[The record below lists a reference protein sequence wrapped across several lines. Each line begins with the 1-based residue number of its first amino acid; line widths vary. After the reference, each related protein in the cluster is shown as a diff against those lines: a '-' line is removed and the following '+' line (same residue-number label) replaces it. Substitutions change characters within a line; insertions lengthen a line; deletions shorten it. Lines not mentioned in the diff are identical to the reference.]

1 MKFIVISCLI
11 LLVLSA
17 FIQFIGYRRHKKSLM
32 LSINVTLAADIFIP
46 PYVAFADSLGM
57 LGTSLKAQWFL
68 WILKRKKIKI
78 RDQVWLDAKTYD
90 FVQNRL
96 SELQKWLAMDLY
108 FARRSHYYHR
118 GLYFYLS
125 HQNQRIKMINYIES
139 YIKR

>member
-1 MKFIVISCLI
+1 
-11 LLVLSA
+11 
-17 FIQFIGYRRHKKSLM
+17 M

-90 FVQNRL
+90 FVQKTA
-96 SELQKWLAMDLY
+96 SPELQKWLAMDFILLLVEAIITTVGCI
-108 FARRSHYYHR
+108 FI
-118 GLYFYLS
+118 YL
-125 HQNQRIKMINYIES
+125 IKIS
-139 YIKR
+139 V

>member
-17 FIQFIGYRRHKKSLM
+17 FIQFIGYRRHKKEFDAFYQRYAGSGH
-32 LSINVTLAADIFIP
+32 FIP

-90 FVQNRL
+90 FVQKTA
-96 SELQKWLAMDLY
+96 SPELQKWLATDFILLLVEAIITTVGCI
-108 FARRSHYYHR
+108 FI
-118 GLYFYLS
+118 YL
-125 HQNQRIKMINYIES
+125 IKIS
-139 YIKR
+139 V

>member
-17 FIQFIGYRRHKKSLM
+17 FIQFIGYRRHKKEFDAFYQRYAGSGH
-32 LSINVTLAADIFIP
+32 FIP
-46 PYVAFADSLGM
+46 PYVAFADSLAM

-90 FVQNRL
+90 FVQKTD
-96 SELQKWLAMDLY
+96 SPELQKWLAMDFILLLVEAIITTVGCI
-108 FARRSHYYHR
+108 FI
-118 GLYFYLS
+118 YL
-125 HQNQRIKMINYIES
+125 IKINV
-139 YIKR
+139 

>member
-17 FIQFIGYRRHKKSLM
+17 FIQFIGYRRHKKEFDAFYQRYAGSGH
-32 LSINVTLAADIFIP
+32 FIP

-90 FVQNRL
+90 FVQKDA
-96 SELQKWLAMDLY
+96 SPELQKWLAMDFRLLLVEAIITTVGCI
-108 FARRSHYYHR
+108 FI
-118 GLYFYLS
+118 YL
-125 HQNQRIKMINYIES
+125 IKINV
-139 YIKR
+139 

>member
-1 MKFIVISCLI
+1 MMKFIVISCLI

-17 FIQFIGYRRHKKSLM
+17 CIQFIGYRRHKQEFDAFYQRYAS
-32 LSINVTLAADIFIP
+32 SGHFIP

-90 FVQNRL
+90 FVQKTT
-96 SELQKWLAMDLY
+96 SPELQKWLAMDFILLLVEAIITTVGCI
-108 FARRSHYYHR
+108 FI
-118 GLYFYLS
+118 YL
-125 HQNQRIKMINYIES
+125 IKINV
-139 YIKR
+139 

>member
-17 FIQFIGYRRHKKSLM
+17 FIQFIGYRRHKKEFDAFYQRYAGSGH
-32 LSINVTLAADIFIP
+32 FIP

-90 FVQNRL
+90 FVQKPPLL
-96 SELQKWLAMDLY
+96 SYRSGWRWTLY
-108 FARRSHYYHR
+108 FCS
-118 GLYFYLS
+118 
-125 HQNQRIKMINYIES
+125 
-139 YIKR
+139 

>member
-17 FIQFIGYRRHKKSLM
+17 FIQFIGYRRHKKEFDAFYQRYAGSGH
-32 LSINVTLAADIFIP
+32 FIP

-90 FVQNRL
+90 FVQKTAAP
-96 SELQKWLAMDLY
+96 ELQKWLAMDFILLLVEAMITTVGCI
-108 FARRSHYYHR
+108 FI
-118 GLYFYLS
+118 YL
-125 HQNQRIKMINYIES
+125 IKINV
-139 YIKR
+139 

>member
-17 FIQFIGYRRHKKSLM
+17 FIQFIGYRRHKKEFDAFYKRYAGSGH
-32 LSINVTLAADIFIP
+32 FIP

-90 FVQNRL
+90 FVQKTA
-96 SELQKWLAMDLY
+96 SPELQKWLAMDFILLLVEAMITTVGCI
-108 FARRSHYYHR
+108 FI
-118 GLYFYLS
+118 YL
-125 HQNQRIKMINYIES
+125 IKINV
-139 YIKR
+139 

>member
-17 FIQFIGYRRHKKSLM
+17 FIQFIGYRRYKKEFDAFYQRYAGSGH
-32 LSINVTLAADIFIP
+32 FIP

-78 RDQVWLDAKTYD
+78 RGQVWLDAKTYD
-90 FVQNRL
+90 FVQKTA
-96 SELQKWLAMDLY
+96 SPELQKWLAMDFILLLVEAIITTVGCI
-108 FARRSHYYHR
+108 FI
-118 GLYFYLS
+118 YL
-125 HQNQRIKMINYIES
+125 IKINV
-139 YIKR
+139 

>member
-1 MKFIVISCLI
+1 MMKFIVISCLI

-17 FIQFIGYRRHKKSLM
+17 VIQFIGYRRHKKEFDAFYQRYAGSGH
-32 LSINVTLAADIFIP
+32 FIP

-90 FVQNRL
+90 FVQKNA
-96 SELQKWLAMDLY
+96 SPELQKWLAMDFILLLVEAIITTVGCI
-108 FARRSHYYHR
+108 FI
-118 GLYFYLS
+118 YL
-125 HQNQRIKMINYIES
+125 IKINV
-139 YIKR
+139 

>member
-17 FIQFIGYRRHKKSLM
+17 FIQFIGYRRHKKEFDAFYQRYAGSGH
-32 LSINVTLAADIFIP
+32 FIP

-78 RDQVWLDAKTYD
+78 RDQFWLDAKTYV
-90 FVQNRL
+90 FVKKTA
-96 SELQKWLAMDLY
+96 SPELQKWLAMDFILLLVEAIITTVGCI
-108 FARRSHYYHR
+108 FI
-118 GLYFYLS
+118 YL
-125 HQNQRIKMINYIES
+125 IKIS
-139 YIKR
+139 V

>member
-17 FIQFIGYRRHKKSLM
+17 FIQFIGYRRHKKEFDAFYQRYAGSGH
-32 LSINVTLAADIFIP
+32 FIP

-78 RDQVWLDAKTYD
+78 RDQVWLNAKTYD
-90 FVQNRL
+90 FVQKTA
-96 SELQKWLAMDLY
+96 SPELQKWLTMDFILLLVEAIITTVGCI
-108 FARRSHYYHR
+108 FI
-118 GLYFYLS
+118 YL
-125 HQNQRIKMINYIES
+125 IKINI
-139 YIKR
+139 

>member
-17 FIQFIGYRRHKKSLM
+17 FIQFIGYRRHKKEFDAFYQRYAGSGH
-32 LSINVTLAADIFIP
+32 FIP
-46 PYVAFADSLGM
+46 PYVACADSLGM

-90 FVQNRL
+90 FVQKTA
-96 SELQKWLAMDLY
+96 SPELQKWLAMDFILLLVEAMITTVGCI
-108 FARRSHYYHR
+108 FI
-118 GLYFYLS
+118 YL
-125 HQNQRIKMINYIES
+125 IKINV
-139 YIKR
+139 

>member
-1 MKFIVISCLI
+1 MMKFIVISCLI

-17 FIQFIGYRRHKKSLM
+17 FIQFIGYRRHKKEFDAFYQRYAGSGH
-32 LSINVTLAADIFIP
+32 FIP

-90 FVQNRL
+90 FVQKNA
-96 SELQKWLAMDLY
+96 SPELQKWLAMDFILLLVEAIITTLGCI
-108 FARRSHYYHR
+108 FI
-118 GLYFYLS
+118 YL
-125 HQNQRIKMINYIES
+125 IKINV
-139 YIKR
+139 

>member
-17 FIQFIGYRRHKKSLM
+17 FIQFIGYRRHKKEFDAFYQRYAGSGH
-32 LSINVTLAADIFIP
+32 FIP
-46 PYVAFADSLGM
+46 PYVAFADSLAM

-90 FVQNRL
+90 FVQKTA
-96 SELQKWLAMDLY
+96 SPELQKWLAMDFTLLLVEAIITTVGCI
-108 FARRSHYYHR
+108 FI
-118 GLYFYLS
+118 YL
-125 HQNQRIKMINYIES
+125 IKINV
-139 YIKR
+139 

>member
-17 FIQFIGYRRHKKSLM
+17 FIQFIGYRRHKKEFDAFYQRYAGSGH
-32 LSINVTLAADIFIP
+32 FIP

-68 WILKRKKIKI
+68 WILKRKKKKI

-90 FVQNRL
+90 FVKKTA
-96 SELQKWLAMDLY
+96 SPELQKWLAMDFILLLVEAIITTVGCI
-108 FARRSHYYHR
+108 FI
-118 GLYFYLS
+118 YL
-125 HQNQRIKMINYIES
+125 IKIS
-139 YIKR
+139 V

>member
-1 MKFIVISCLI
+1 MKTLVILCLT

-17 FIQFIGYRRHKKSLM
+17 CIQFIGYRLHKQEFDAFYQRYAS
-32 LSINVTLAADIFIP
+32 SGHFIP

-90 FVQNRL
+90 FVQKTA
-96 SELQKWLAMDLY
+96 SPELQKWLAMDFILLLVEAIITTVGCI
-108 FARRSHYYHR
+108 FI
-118 GLYFYLS
+118 YL
-125 HQNQRIKMINYIES
+125 IKIS
-139 YIKR
+139 V